1 MFNKKAQSQI
11 ITTVLIILLVLAAI
25 VIVWQVVQGT
35 VQQGAD
41 EIGGQG
47 DCFTV
52 GLEIESVTSET
63 CNDVSRDDEL
73 SCSDL
78 WDHDGN
84 SGTPTIPRVWNPGE
98 VVVKR
103 TPGGGD
109 LRAITV
115 ISDGSIVAEAVDATS
130 LSELERQTI
139 SGNILPDKNIEIAA
153 IVGETNKLCGVA
165 DSATS

>member
-41 EIGGQG
+41 EIGGQS

-52 GLEIESVTSET
+52 GLEISSVTASST
-63 CNDVSRDDEL
+63 P
-73 SCSDL
+73 SCSNPAHLDQVSCE
-78 WDHDGN
+78 G
-84 SGTPTIPRVWNPGE
+84 GGATWNLNEGS
-98 VVVKR
+98 VTVKR

-109 LRAITV
+109 LRAIT
-115 ISDGSIVAEAVDATS
+115 ILSDGSVAVDSFDAS
-130 LSELERQTI
+130 ALQELETVTI
-139 SGNILPDKNIEIAA
+139 NGGANILPGREVQVAA

-165 DSATS
+165 DSANA

>member
-41 EIGGQG
+41 EIGGQS

-52 GLEIESVTSET
+52 GLEIEKLRFVS
-63 CNDVSRDDEL
+63 CNDVAGNEQT
-73 SCSDL
+73 CNGL
-78 WDHDGN
+78 WDHDGDID
-84 SGTPTIPRVWNPGE
+84 TDPIERVWTDAG
-98 VVVKR
+98 VLVKR

-109 LRAITV
+109 LRAISV
-115 ISDGSIVAEAVDATS
+115 LSDGEVVADSVDASS
-130 LSELERQTI
+130 LNELETLEI
-139 SGNILPDKNIEIAA
+139 TADLVGNKVVEIAA

-165 DSATS
+165 DTAVA

>member
-1 MFNKKAQSQI
+1 MNNKKAQSQI

-41 EIGGQG
+41 EIGGQS

-52 GLEIESVTSET
+52 ALEIQSVTSEFCSDPERVT
-63 CNDVSRDDEL
+63 IL
-73 SCSDL
+73 SCIDT
-78 WDHDGN
+78 WDHDGGPSAN
-84 SGTPTIPRVWNPGE
+84 IPRVWNPGE
-98 VVVKR
+98 VVIKR

-115 ISDGSIVAEAVDATS
+115 LSDGSIVAEAVDATDFK
-130 LSELERQTI
+130 ELERKTI
-139 SGNILPDKNIEIAA
+139 SGPIKPGKNIEIAA
-153 IVGETNKLCGVA
+153 IVGETNKLCSVA